1 VPNRGDLFPDSAAPV
16 DLAVP
21 QDLPVSSDCG
31 FVNPRSLYLL
41 VGKRSIDISLSLL
54 GLILFAPAFII
65 ISGLIKL
72 GSPGPVVFR
81 QRRVGKNG
89 RLFWILKFRSMVD
102 GTDRIGGGITL
113 ENDPRVTSFGT
124 FLRRWKLD
132 ELPQLWNVLRGEMS
146 LVGPRPELPSYV
158 AEYSYEQKN
167 VLKAKPGI
175 TDPASLCYRDESH
188 SLQQCPDPERW
199 YREKILPHKL
209 SLSLQYTQNISFAH
223 DLSLLLSTIKAVM
236 KSAETKK
243 RG

>member
-1 VPNRGDLFPDSAAPV
+1 VPNRGDVSPDAAAPV

-21 QDLPVSSDCG
+21 HDLPVTSDCA
-31 FVNPRSLYLL
+31 FVDPRSFYLL
-41 VGKRSIDISLSLL
+41 VGKRFIDISLSLL
-54 GLILFAPAFII
+54 GLILLAPTFII

-72 GSPGPVVFR
+72 GSPGPIVFR

-89 RLFWILKFRSMVD
+89 KLFWILKFRSMVV
-102 GTDRIGGGITL
+102 GADRIGGGITL
-113 ENDPRVTSFGT
+113 GNDPRVTRLGT

-132 ELPQLWNVLRGEMS
+132 EIPQLWNVLRGEMS

-175 TDPASLCYRDESH
+175 TDPASLRYRDESH
-188 SLQQCPDPERW
+188 ALQQCPDPERW

-209 SLSLQYTQNISFAH
+209 SLSLLYARNISFAH
-223 DLSLLLSTIKAVM
+223 DLSLLLSTIKSVM

-243 RG
+243 RD